1 MCTGFPRAVNN
12 LRRIQSGWQE
22 LLDGAHVV
30 TAVRLLLAWT
40 RPLLGF
46 PLFDIFFR
54 VWFSLQYRHTHRHKL
69 EYICLSL
76 AHKKKKNRTLPSI
89 DKRALSSRPGLHL
102 PIEPAS
108 FVSVCRRIYHAL
120 FAFYLDAL
128 LLDALATSVVVVIVP
143 FVAIFFKA
151 ADRILALDPPRSPE
165 SSTCSLWTRLLD
177 NAQQHI
183 LSSFLSA
190 GHRMSWIDTWAG
202 VVSLSMKP
210 GHSTGRTTC
219 C

>member
-1 MCTGFPRAVNN
+1 M
-12 LRRIQSGWQE
+12 IY
-22 LLDGAHVV
+22 
-30 TAVRLLLAWT
+30 
-40 RPLLGF
+40 
-46 PLFDIFFR
+46 
-54 VWFSLQYRHTHRHKL
+54 FSVSDFLCSIVTHRHKL

-76 AHKKKKNRTLPSI
+76 AHKKKKKKKNRTLPSI

-165 SSTCSLWTRLLD
+165 SSTCSL
-177 NAQQHI
+177 
-183 LSSFLSA
+183 
-190 GHRMSWIDTWAG
+190 
-202 VVSLSMKP
+202 
-210 GHSTGRTTC
+210 
-219 C
+219 